1 MAAIAGRVAIVPSG
15 EYEHGRQYKRL
26 DSVRY
31 LGGVYMAKKDNV
43 DEYPA
48 YNDDNEYWMF
58 MVGATDIADY
68 EHPGIVMPDGKTI
81 TIDEDGTIT
90 GASTGF
96 VGSTEEFEIAKEAGE
111 LVDGQLVF
119 LDDDYTEG
127 GGSGSDEVYIGTE
140 EPTGDD
146 KPEIWIDPEED
157 PNPVS
162 ADEVSY
168 DGAKS
173 GLSAKN
179 VQNALD
185 EIGKNLEFAGALKAL
200 SFTNKRYIQCSV
212 SSNSI
217 YYGVIAVVC
226 LNKVKVFRLYSGT
239 FDVLFQ
245 SENKESRDVNA
256 TISGLTLTI
265 DLGSQYEH
273 GFAVFAGS
281 IGQYGYDFKITTEI

>member
-96 VGSTEEFEIAKEAGE
+96 VGSTEAFEIAKEAGE

-119 LDDDYTEG
+119 LDDDFAEG
-127 GGSGSDEVYIGTE
+127 GGGKDEVYIGDT
-140 EPTGDD
+140 EPTD
-146 KPEIWIDPEED
+146 ETSIWIKPDED
-157 PNPVS
+157 PDDIPAASVS
-162 ADEVSY
+162 F
-168 DGAKS
+168 DGSKS
-173 GLSAKN
+173 GLQAGN
-179 VQNALD
+179 VQEAVD
-185 EIGKNLEFAGALKAL
+185 EISEVTQGYA
-200 SFTNKRYIQCSV
+200 TNMGYVTEGTMNWVKVGRICSV
-212 SSNSI
+212 QF
-217 YYGVIAVVC
+217 YGRLAFENIGAENAVVEIFTGLPEAISSSELI
-226 LNKVKVFRLYSGT
+226 LNVLDSGRNIRARVSTSGKFGINNYHGATEGHLYVFIGGT
-239 FDVLFQ
+239 
-245 SENKESRDVNA
+245 
-256 TISGLTLTI
+256 
-265 DLGSQYEH
+265 Y
-273 GFAVFAGS
+273 
-281 IGQYGYDFKITTEI
+281 ITAE